1 MSVISRWSYR
11 NTAKVKPFLSR
22 DEWGAA
28 TYGTEYEIAC
38 TWIAESTQARDNTGA
53 EFVGKH
59 TIYTE
64 DARPK
69 YQDMI
74 QLGGVGEW
82 EEIRSKTS
90 YDMAMFNDT
99 MDFKLVTG

>member
-1 MSVISRWSYR
+1 MSKISRWSLK

-69 YQDMI
+69 YLDMI
-74 QLGGVGEW
+74 QLAGAGEW